1 LPPKVKALIWLITAR
16 ELDCN
21 YIWQSSVNAARA
33 AGIGAELIA
42 SIESGRA
49 PPGLAAGDTLL
60 FDFCYQLL
68 RDNHHVSDTVYQ
80 AVIAEFG
87 TAATV
92 QIAATVGYIVMLGV
106 VANAF
111 DIAPPPDDSQPA
123 L

>member
-1 LPPKVKALIWLITAR
+1 
-16 ELDCN
+16 
-21 YIWQSSVNAARA
+21 VNAAHA